1 MNSQRLLENARPTSV
16 SRSDQAQALT
26 LTCRRRRQK
35 AAWNQPDQSLLTSA
49 PTSDLTLPV
58 TLALAAVLTA
68 CHSPKPPP
76 PSAPPRVVVRDA
88 PLIRF
93 RGANSPS
100 PTQPGD
106 TDCNSPAH
114 WDGDTLYVFNSA
126 GHPWRSSGPDLFHL
140 DRGYLRCEYDNQVNG
155 GRWVECTWKSREG
168 VLYGWYHNEPQ
179 GLCAGT
185 PLTSPK
191 IGAVRSTDTGATW
204 TDLGVVLEAPP
215 GTLNCATKNFY
226 FAGGHGDF
234 CVAVDPR
241 EEYLYLLFSTYAGSV
256 VEQGVA
262 VGRMLRADLDQP
274 VGRVWK
280 WYAGSWNQPGLGGR
294 STPVFTA
301 TTDWHRA
308 DADAFWGPSVHWNSH
323 LGRYVMLLN
332 RAIDKDWTQEGVYVS
347 FNDDLANPKRWSQ
360 PVKILGGLGR
370 DQWYPQVLGIDPA
383 RRETDKV
390 AGRLARLYVRGQSRW
405 EIRFLKADEAR

>member
-1 MNSQRLLENARPTSV
+1 VLG
-16 SRSDQAQALT
+16 T
-26 LTCRRRRQK
+26 L
-35 AAWNQPDQSLLTSA
+35 
-49 PTSDLTLPV
+49 
-58 TLALAAVLTA
+58 LTA
-68 CHSPKPPP
+68 CHSAKTPPP
-76 PSAPPRVVVRDA
+76 AGPTRVVVRDA

-93 RGANSPS
+93 RGADSPK

-114 WDGDTLYVFNSA
+114 WDGDTLYLFNSA

-140 DRGYLRCEYDNQVNG
+140 DRSYNRCEYDNQVNG
-155 GRWVECTWKSREG
+155 GRWIECTWKTREG
-168 VLYGWYHNEPQ
+168 LLYGWYHHEPP

-191 IGAVRSTDTGATW
+191 IGAVRSSDNGGTW
-204 TDLGVVLEAPP
+204 QDLGVVLEAPS
-215 GTLNCATKNFY
+215 GTLNCETKNHY

-234 CVAVDPR
+234 CIAVDRR
-241 EEYLYLLFSTYAGSV
+241 EEHLYLLFSTYAGSA

-262 VGRMLRADLDQP
+262 VARMPLSDLDHP

-280 WYAGSWNQPGLGGR
+280 WCDGSWNQPGLGGR
-294 STPVFTA
+294 STPIFSVA
-301 TTDWHRA
+301 KDWHRA

-347 FNDDLANPKRWSQ
+347 FSDNLADATGWSR
-360 PVKILGGLGR
+360 PVKILGALGR
-370 DQWYPQVLGIDPA
+370 DQWYPQVVGTDKS
-383 RRETDKV
+383 RRETDKL
-390 AGRLARLYVRGQSRW
+390 AGRAAPLFVRGQSRW
-405 EIRFLKADEAR
+405 EILFLNPGEAE